1 MPRDGTAYAQAY
13 KRDWPRVN
21 EGLVRRGELYLDLAW
36 VGTWDDEVRRMNDG
50 KRGRP
55 YGFPES
61 LMAFLRTF
69 RSVLDAP
76 LRQLE
81 GFLRSL
87 GKVLPTVRPA
97 DYTTIWRRLARME
110 ALPPVLP
117 AGDGPIVV
125 AVDSTG
131 IKVTDRGEWMR
142 ETWHRHGGWIKVHV
156 AVSVRGGVV
165 ALEVTDERTAD
176 TTVFP
181 SLIQEAVAAV
191 GHGRISDV
199 LADAAYDS
207 RRNFAAL
214 ADAGIRPGI
223 KIRAGASRKSL
234 GVSARPRAVRE
245 LRRLGYD
252 GWRDAHGYG
261 RRWAVEG
268 TFSAVKRIFGES
280 VRARR
285 RDLMVR
291 EVRTKFALY
300 NALLQGGT

>member
-1 MPRDGTAYAQAY
+1 M
-13 KRDWPRVN
+13 N
-21 EGLVRRGELYLDLAW
+21 EGLVRRGELYLDVAW
-36 VGTWDDEVRRMNDG
+36 VDAWDDELRRMNEG
-50 KRGRP
+50 KAGRP
-55 YGFPES
+55 YGYPES
-61 LMAFLRTF
+61 LMVFLRAF

-87 GKVLPTVRPA
+87 GRVAPTVRAA

-110 ALPPVLP
+110 APSLVLPP
-117 AGDGPIVV
+117 GDGPFVV

-156 AVSVRGGVV
+156 AASVRGGVV

-176 TTVFP
+176 VTVFP
-181 SLIQEAVAAV
+181 SLIAEAARAL
-191 GHGRISDV
+191 GRGRISDV

-223 KIRAGASRKSL
+223 KVRAGANRKSL
-234 GVSARPRAVRE
+234 GTSARPRAVRE

-252 GWRDAHGYG
+252 GWREAHAYG
-261 RRWAVEG
+261 QRWAVEG

-285 RDLMVR
+285 RDLMLK

-300 NALLQGGT
+300 NTMLRLGT

>member
-36 VGTWDDEVRRMNDG
+36 VDGWDDELRRMNDG
-50 KRGRP
+50 KLGRP

-61 LMAFLRTF
+61 LMAFLRLF
-69 RSVLDAP
+69 RSCLDTP
-76 LRQLE
+76 LRQME

-87 GKVLPTVRPA
+87 SKIVPRVRPA

-110 ALPPVLP
+110 PLPLAFPP
-117 AGDGPIVV
+117 GDGPFVV

-142 ETWHRHGGWIKVHV
+142 EVWHRHRGWIKVHV

-176 TTVFP
+176 VTMFP
-181 SLIQEAVAAV
+181 ALIEEATSAL
-191 GHGRISDV
+191 GPGRISDV
-199 LADAAYDS
+199 LADAAYDA
-207 RRNFAAL
+207 RRNFLVL

-223 KIRAGASRKSL
+223 RIKAGASRKSL
-234 GVSARPRAVRE
+234 GTSARPRAVRE
-245 LRRLGYD
+245 LRRLGYE
-252 GWRDAHGYG
+252 GWKEAHGYG
-261 RRWAVEG
+261 KRWSVEG

-280 VRARR
+280 VRSRR
-285 RDLMVR
+285 RDLMFQ
-291 EVRTKFALY
+291 EVRAKFALY
-300 NALLQGGT
+300 NMLLQLGT